1 MTNITGL
8 KKLKSNRKLTTTS
21 RNYTFHS
28 EFDTEKLRARYGTD
42 LGFCIN
48 MFEVCLY
55 TAPIEIAHMH
65 TAIQEKDYLA
75 IVTIGNKLKSTFE
88 IVGHE
93 ELVSMLEC
101 IVLYAKDKNLCVFGL
116 CSIFLEK
123 VQSKLEVIRNEIFD
137 ISQFLKNEHSVITPI
152 SES

>member
-8 KKLKSNRKLTTTS
+8 NKLKSNKQVKTNAK
-21 RNYTFHS
+21 NYTFRD

-55 TAPIEIAHMH
+55 TAPIEISHLNNAVKD
-65 TAIQEKDYLA
+65 KDYLA

-93 ELVSMLEC
+93 EMVNILES
-101 IVLYAKDKNLCVFGL
+101 IVLHAKDKNPCVFGL
-116 CSIFLEK
+116 CLIFQDK

-137 ISQFLKNEHSVITPI
+137 LSQFLKNELSVITPI